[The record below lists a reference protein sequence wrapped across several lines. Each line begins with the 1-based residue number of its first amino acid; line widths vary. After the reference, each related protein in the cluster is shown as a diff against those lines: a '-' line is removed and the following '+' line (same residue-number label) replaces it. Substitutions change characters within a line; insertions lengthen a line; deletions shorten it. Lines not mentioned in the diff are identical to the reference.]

1 MSHVAIDAARARRGA
16 RIIPRPPWPAAD
28 SADAVTTVSL
38 DGHQPE
44 HLARRTVTAA
54 LGRLGVSAERRGEAE
69 LAVAELVANAELH
82 APGPRELRV
91 RVDQDAVTLAVA
103 DGGGDYAVIAR
114 VLADPGAGVPWFE
127 EHGRGLRIVAALF
140 PGACGA
146 APVAA
151 VRGGGGSD
159 GPAKEVWI
167 TLPLGGNGD
176 GLDHPGPPGG

>member
-1 MSHVAIDAARARRGA
+1 MSNVAMDADRARRGA
-16 RIIPRPPWPAAD
+16 RSIPRPPSAART
-28 SADAVTTVSL
+28 AGTVTTVSL
-38 DGHQPE
+38 DGHKPE
-44 HLARRTVTAA
+44 YLARRTATAVLA
-54 LGRLGVSAERRGEAE
+54 RLGISPERRGEVE
-69 LAVAELVANAELH
+69 LAVAELAVNAGRH

-91 RVDQDAVTLAVA
+91 RVSRDAVTLAVA
-103 DGGGDYAVIAR
+103 DGGGDHAVIAR
-114 VLADPGAGVPWFE
+114 ILADPGAGVPWFE

-167 TLPLGGNGD
+167 SLPLGGHGD

>member
-1 MSHVAIDAARARRGA
+1 MSDVAIDAARARRGA
-16 RIIPRPPWPAAD
+16 RVIPCPPWPAAD
-28 SADAVTTVSL
+28 NAGTVTTVSL
-38 DGHQPE
+38 DGHKPE
-44 HLARRTVTAA
+44 CLARRTVTAA
-54 LGRLGVSAERRGEAE
+54 LARLGVSAERRGEVE
-69 LAVAELVANAELH
+69 LAVAELVANAGLH

-91 RVDQDAVTLAVA
+91 RVGQDAVTLGVA
-103 DGGGDYAVIAR
+103 DGGGDCAVIAR
-114 VLADPGAGVPWFE
+114 ILADPGAGVPWFE

-167 TLPLGGNGD
+167 TLPLADHGD
-176 GLDHPGPPGG
+176 RVDPPEPPAG

>member
-1 MSHVAIDAARARRGA
+1 MSHAIDAARARRGA
-16 RIIPRPPWPAAD
+16 RIISRPPLPATGD
-28 SADAVTTVSL
+28 GGTVTTVSL
-38 DGHQPE
+38 DVHKPE
-44 HLARRTVTAA
+44 CLARRTVITV
-54 LGRLGVSAERRGEAE
+54 LDRLGVCAERRDEVE
-69 LAVAELVANAELH
+69 LAVAELVANAGLH

-91 RVDQDAVTLAVA
+91 CVGGDAVTLAVA

-114 VLADPGAGVPWFE
+114 ILADPGAGVPWYE

-159 GPAKEVWI
+159 RPAKEVWV
-167 TLPLGGNGD
+167 TLPLGGHGD
-176 GLDHPGPPGG
+176 GLDQPGPSGR